1 MTEVHNPVTLA
12 LLCFGHEYKS
22 ALPNPLRFFINVDA
36 RLLGVPL
43 VLVRLRQPRRVEKT
57 EANRFLAE
65 TGTIHRLG
73 RGDSSETA

>member
-1 MTEVHNPVTLA
+1 MNTNLPSLILCGFLLMWMLA
-12 LLCFGHEYKS
+12 YWVF
-22 ALPNPLRFFINVDA
+22 
-36 RLLGVPL
+36 PL